1 MNVCVFGLGY
11 VGLTASVCLAR
22 EGHKVVGV
30 DINEQKVKETNAG
43 RSPIGEPGVNELLS
57 QALNGGNLSCTTS
70 AAEGLADCDLA
81 IVCVGT
87 PSGAD
92 GAHNIS
98 FIADVSRQIAAALEP
113 ERSRPLTVVYRST
126 VQPGTMDD
134 FIRPIFDA
142 VLGDRVS
149 LIELVY
155 NPEFLREASAVS
167 DFFNPPKIVIGTH
180 DGVPSARMTKFYAHL
195 DAPKFHTRFREA
207 EITKFVDNTFHALK
221 VSYANEIGRICQELG
236 IDVRKVHE
244 IFVADTK
251 LNISAAYLKPG
262 GPFGGSCLPKDVR
275 ALQHLA
281 NDLGANS
288 HVIDSIIQS
297 NESHKRYLFER
308 IARQLKKG
316 DSVLVLG
323 IAFKMESDDL
333 RESPGID
340 LAKRLQ
346 QSGCRVQIFDPFVT
360 PKLLIGKN
368 LSYAFSTLPNL
379 GSLLVPRDVAESS
392 TYDLV
397 VDTSGMRRLINLN
410 SAKVIDLASMS

>member
-1 MNVCVFGLGY
+1 MNVGVFGLGY
-11 VGLTASVCLAR
+11 VGLTASVCLAK

-57 QALNGGNLSCTTS
+57 QALNGGKLSCTTS

-180 DGVPSARMTKFYAHL
+180 DGVPSARMTEFYAHL

-221 VSYANEIGRICQELG
+221 VCYANEIGRICQELG

-251 LNISAAYLKPG
+251 LNISPAYLKPG

-288 HVIDSIIQS
+288 HIIDSIIRS
-297 NESHKRYLFER
+297 NESHKLYLFQR
-308 IARQLKKG
+308 VARELKKG
-316 DSVLVLG
+316 DSVLMLG
-323 IAFKMESDDL
+323 VAFKMESDDL
-333 RESPGID
+333 RDSPGID
-340 LAKRLQ
+340 LAKRLL
-346 QSGCRVQIFDPFVT
+346 QSGYRVQIFDPFVN

-368 LSYAFSTLPNL
+368 LGYAFSNLPKL
-379 GSLLVPRDVAESS
+379 GSLLVSREVAESS

-397 VDTSGMRRLINLN
+397 VDTSGMRQLINLS
-410 SAKVIDLASMS
+410 SAKVVDLASMF